1 MPEQYIRFPKQRDLG
16 EIITDTFK
24 FLRQNYRLLFRLI
37 VRIAGPAFLIMALL
51 LGYYSFRMGEG
62 LLNPFNQ
69 DFGNYNNSFFLTI
82 FLLMISFV
90 VFYALLY
97 NVVFFSIKSYITHQG
112 TIDEDEVTLSAKRNF
127 SRMFGI
133 LIVSGILLFL
143 GFLLIFPGIYLWVP
157 LSLAPAVL
165 IFENRGI
172 RESLEEV
179 FRIISR
185 NWWMT
190 FLSLI
195 LIYLLVQVI
204 SMIFQM
210 PLVLYYFIKAL
221 SMTQEGAV
229 ADPTSLFD
237 WVYVVLNI
245 VASLIQHLLS
255 VIMIVAVALI
265 YFNLHEKK
273 YATGSMEEIEQL
285 GNSKE
290 G

>member
-1 MPEQYIRFPKQRDLG
+1 MAEQYIRFRKQRDLG

-24 FLRQNYRLLFRLI
+24 FLRQNYKLLFQLI

-51 LGYYSFRMGEG
+51 LGYYSFMMGKS

-69 DFGNYNNSFFLTI
+69 DFGNYNSSFFFTI

-90 VFYALLY
+90 VFYTLLY
-97 NVVFFSIKSYITHQG
+97 NVVFSSIKSYIRHRG
-112 TIDEDEVTLSAKRNF
+112 KIDEEEVALNAKRNF
-127 SRMFGI
+127 LSMFG
-133 LIVSGILLFL
+133 LFTVAGILLFL

-157 LSLAPAVL
+157 FSLAPAVL
-165 IFENRGI
+165 LFENRSIGG
-172 RESLEEV
+172 SLEEAFKIV
-179 FRIISR
+179 SK

-190 FLSLI
+190 FLSLV

-210 PLVLYYFIKAL
+210 PLFLYYFMKAL
-221 SMTQEGAV
+221 SMTQEGSL

-245 VASLIQHLLS
+245 VSSLIQHLLS
-255 VIMIVAVALI
+255 VIMIVAVSLI
-265 YFNLHEKK
+265 YFHLHEKK

-285 GNSKE
+285 GKSRE
-290 G
+290 E

>member
-1 MPEQYIRFPKQRDLG
+1 MAEQYIRFRKQRDLG

-24 FLRQNYRLLFRLI
+24 FLRQNYKLLFQLI

-51 LGYYSFRMGEG
+51 LGYYSFMMGKS

-69 DFGNYNNSFFLTI
+69 DFGNYNSSFFFTI

-90 VFYALLY
+90 VFYTLLY
-97 NVVFFSIKSYITHQG
+97 NVVFSSIKSYIRHRG
-112 TIDEDEVTLSAKRNF
+112 RIDEEEVALNAKRNF
-127 SRMFGI
+127 LSMFG
-133 LIVSGILLFL
+133 LFTVAGILLFL

-157 LSLAPAVL
+157 FSLAPAVL
-165 IFENRGI
+165 LFENHSIGG
-172 RESLEEV
+172 SLEEAFKIV
-179 FRIISR
+179 SK

-190 FLSLI
+190 FLSLV

-210 PLVLYYFIKAL
+210 PLFLYYFMKAL
-221 SMTQEGAV
+221 SMTQEGSL

-245 VASLIQHLLS
+245 VSSLIQHLLS
-255 VIMIVAVALI
+255 VIMIVAVSLI
-265 YFNLHEKK
+265 YFHLHEKK

-285 GNSKE
+285 GKSRE
-290 G
+290 E

>member
-1 MPEQYIRFPKQRDLG
+1 MAEQYIRFRKQRDLG

-24 FLRQNYRLLFRLI
+24 FLRQNYKLLFQLI

-51 LGYYSFRMGEG
+51 LGYYSFMMGKS

-69 DFGNYNNSFFLTI
+69 DFGNYNSSFFFTI

-90 VFYALLY
+90 VFYTLLY
-97 NVVFFSIKSYITHQG
+97 NVVFSSIKSYIRHRG
-112 TIDEDEVTLSAKRNF
+112 RIDEEEVALNAKRNF
-127 SRMFGI
+127 LSMFG
-133 LIVSGILLFL
+133 LFTVAGILLFL

-157 LSLAPAVL
+157 FSLAPAVL
-165 IFENRGI
+165 LFENRSIGG
-172 RESLEEV
+172 SLEEAFKIV
-179 FRIISR
+179 SK

-190 FLSLI
+190 FLSLV

-210 PLVLYYFIKAL
+210 PLFLYYFMKAL
-221 SMTQEGAV
+221 SMTQEGSL

-245 VASLIQHLLS
+245 VSSLIQHLLS
-255 VIMIVAVALI
+255 VIMIVAVSLI
-265 YFNLHEKK
+265 YFHLHEKK

-285 GNSKE
+285 GKSRE
-290 G
+290 E

>member
-1 MPEQYIRFPKQRDLG
+1 MAEQYIRFRKQRDLG

-24 FLRQNYRLLFRLI
+24 FLRQNYKLLFQLI

-51 LGYYSFRMGEG
+51 LGYYSFMMGKS

-69 DFGNYNNSFFLTI
+69 DFGNYNSSFFFTI

-90 VFYALLY
+90 VFYTLLY
-97 NVVFFSIKSYITHQG
+97 NVVFSSIKSYIRHRG
-112 TIDEDEVTLSAKRNF
+112 KIDEEEVALNAKRNF
-127 SRMFGI
+127 LSMFG
-133 LIVSGILLFL
+133 LFTVAGILLFL

-157 LSLAPAVL
+157 FSLAPAVL
-165 IFENRGI
+165 LFENRSIGG
-172 RESLEEV
+172 SLEEAFKIV
-179 FRIISR
+179 SK

-190 FLSLI
+190 FLSLV

-210 PLVLYYFIKAL
+210 PLFLYYFMKAL
-221 SMTQEGAV
+221 SMTQEGSL

-245 VASLIQHLLS
+245 VSSLIQHLLS
-255 VIMIVAVALI
+255 VIMIIAVSLI
-265 YFNLHEKK
+265 YFHLHEKK

-285 GNSKE
+285 GKSRE
-290 G
+290 E